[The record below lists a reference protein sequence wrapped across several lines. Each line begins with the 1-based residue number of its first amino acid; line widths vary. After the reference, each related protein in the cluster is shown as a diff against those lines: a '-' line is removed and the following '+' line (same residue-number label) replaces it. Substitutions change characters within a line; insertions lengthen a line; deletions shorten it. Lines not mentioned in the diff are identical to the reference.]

1 VGGGR
6 LQPNG
11 GLQRRREE
19 RHDTG
24 LQQDQA
30 VPTVIVISTAVPKVA
45 TVLIKPSSARFATK
59 PKRNA
64 SSPGP
69 DGAGALEPV
78 SPT

>member
-1 VGGGR
+1 MAVCSAAAKSATTPACSR
-6 LQPNG
+6 I
-11 GLQRRREE
+11 
-19 RHDTG
+19 
-24 LQQDQA
+24 QA